1 MFGKSKSDELFF
13 DAFLR
18 HAKASLEASKVVSS
32 LFDELGNVADLA
44 RAVAEYES
52 QGDQLTHD
60 TIKRLHETW
69 ITPFDRADIHELISR
84 MDDVLDLTEAV
95 SERVL
100 LFEIKSARPHAKELA
115 EILVRCCEA
124 MVRAMELLPSL
135 KQSKELLDICVK
147 LGKLENDADVVYR
160 TAIASLYKPG
170 NDPLEVM
177 KWRDIYDA
185 LETAT
190 DRCADVANVIEGV
203 VLEYA

>member
-1 MFGKSKSDELFF
+1 MFGKSKSDEAFF

-18 HAKASLEASKVVSS
+18 HGRSTLEAAKLIRS
-32 LFDELGNVADLA
+32 LFEELGNAVDLA
-44 RAVAEYES
+44 RAVGEAEHA
-52 QGDQLTHD
+52 GDQITHD
-60 TIKRLHETW
+60 TMRRLHETW
-69 ITPFDRADIHELISR
+69 ITPFDRGDIHDLISR

-100 LFEIKSARPHAKELA
+100 LFEIKEARPQAKELS
-115 EILVRCCEA
+115 ELLVKSCEK
-124 MVRAMELLPSL
+124 MLRAIELLPNL
-135 KQSKELLDICVK
+135 KSSKELLEICVEI
-147 LGKLENDADVVYR
+147 GKLENEADVAYR
-160 TAIASLYKPG
+160 KAIAALFKPG
-170 NDPLEVM
+170 NDPLDVM

>member
-1 MFGKSKSDELFF
+1 MFGKSKSDENFF
-13 DAFLR
+13 DGFLR
-18 HAKASLEASKVVSS
+18 HGRSTLEAAKLIRS
-32 LFDELGNVADLA
+32 LFDELHNAKDLA
-44 RAVAEYES
+44 RAVSEAEHA
-52 QGDQLTHD
+52 GDQITHA

-69 ITPFDRADIHELISR
+69 ITPFDRADIHTLISR

-100 LFEIKSARPHAKELA
+100 LFELKDTKQSAKDLA
-115 EILVRCCEA
+115 DVLVRGCEA
-124 MVRAMELLPSL
+124 MLRAMELLPNL
-135 KQSKELLDICVK
+135 KRSPELLEICVSI
-147 LGKLENDADVVYR
+147 GKMENEADVIYR
-160 TAIASLYKPG
+160 QAIADLFKTG

-177 KWRDIYDA
+177 KWRDIFDA

>member
-1 MFGKSKSDELFF
+1 MFGTTKSDELFF

-18 HAKASLEASKVVSS
+18 HGKASLEAAKLVRA
-32 LFDELGNVADLA
+32 LFDELGNTAELA
-44 RAVAEYES
+44 RSVSEFES
-52 QGDQLTHD
+52 QGDQITHE

-84 MDDVLDLTEAV
+84 LDDILDLTEAV

-100 LFEIKSARPHAKELA
+100 LFEIHKPRPGVQELA
-115 EILVRCCEA
+115 DVLVRCCEA
-124 MVRAMELLPSL
+124 VLRGMELLPTL
-135 KQSKELLDICVK
+135 KQSRELLDICVQ
-147 LGKLENDADVVYR
+147 LGKLENEADQIYR
-160 TAIASLYKPG
+160 KGIAALYKPG

-177 KWRDIYDA
+177 KWRDIFDA
-185 LETAT
+185 LESAT

>member
-18 HAKASLEASKVVSS
+18 HGRSTLEAAKLIRS
-32 LFDELGNVADLA
+32 LFEELGNAKDLA
-44 RAVAEYES
+44 RAVGEAEHN
-52 QGDQLTHD
+52 GDVITHE
-60 TIKRLHETW
+60 TMRRLHETW
-69 ITPFDRADIHELISR
+69 ITPFDRGDIHDLISR

-100 LFEIKSARPHAKELA
+100 LFEIKETRPHARELA
-115 EILVRCCEA
+115 ELVVKCCEK
-124 MVRAMELLPSL
+124 MLRAIELLPNL
-135 KQSKELLDICVK
+135 KSSKELLEICVEI
-147 LGKLENDADVVYR
+147 GELENQADALYR
-160 TAIASLYKPG
+160 KAIAVLFQPG
-170 NDPLEVM
+170 NDPLDVM

>member
-1 MFGKSKSDELFF
+1 MFGKSKTDELFF

-18 HAKASLEASKVVSS
+18 HGRATLEAAKHVRS
-32 LFDELGNVADLA
+32 LFDELPNASDLA
-44 RAVAEYES
+44 RAISEAEHL
-52 QGDQLTHD
+52 GDQITQQ
-60 TIKRLHETW
+60 TMRRLHETW
-69 ITPFDRADIHELISR
+69 ITPFDRADIHTLISR

-100 LFEIKSARPHAKELA
+100 LFEISTARPHAKELA
-115 EILVRCCEA
+115 DLLVKCAETMLRT
-124 MVRAMELLPSL
+124 MELLPNL
-135 KQSKELLDICVK
+135 KSSKELLELCAQI
-147 LGKLENDADVVYR
+147 GKLENDADVIYR
-160 TAIASLYKPG
+160 KAIATLFKPG

-190 DRCADVANVIEGV
+190 DRCADVADVIEGV

>member
-1 MFGKSKSDELFF
+1 MFGKSTDALFF
-13 DAFLR
+13 EAFVA
-18 HAKASLEASKVVSS
+18 HGKATLEASRHVKA
-32 LFDELGNVADLA
+32 LFSELGNARDLA
-44 RAVAEYES
+44 RAVSEAEHV
-52 QGDQLTHD
+52 GDRVTHE

-69 ITPFDRADIHELISR
+69 ITPFDRADIHALISR

-100 LFEIKSARPHAKELA
+100 LFEIKEPHADANDLA
-115 EILVRCCEA
+115 DLLVRCCEKIL
-124 MVRAMELLPSL
+124 RAVELLPTL
-135 KQSKELLDICVK
+135 KSSKELLELCVDI
-147 LGKLENDADVVYR
+147 GRLENEADVVYR
-160 TAIASLYKPG
+160 NAIAALFKAG
-170 NDPLEVM
+170 NDPLDVM

>member
-1 MFGKSKSDELFF
+1 MFGKSKSDENFF
-13 DAFLR
+13 DGFLR
-18 HAKASLEASKVVSS
+18 HGRSTLEAAKLIRS
-32 LFDELGNVADLA
+32 LFDELHNAKDLA
-44 RAVAEYES
+44 RAVSEAEHA
-52 QGDQLTHD
+52 GDQITHA

-69 ITPFDRADIHELISR
+69 ITPFDRTDIHALISR

-100 LFEIKSARPHAKELA
+100 LFELKEPRKEASALA
-115 EILVRCCEA
+115 DVLVRCCEA
-124 MVRAMELLPSL
+124 MLRAMELLPNL
-135 KQSKELLDICVK
+135 KKSPELLEICVAI
-147 LGKLENDADVVYR
+147 GKMENEADVIYR
-160 TAIASLYKPG
+160 QAIADLFKAG

-177 KWRDIYDA
+177 KWRDIFDA